1 MKLKRNIIILGAV
14 VIVLLAGASLFY
26 FFHLGSPR
34 RQILAQVNEEKIT
47 VEQFDK
53 ELAKMESP
61 LQEMFREE
69 PHQFL
74 EGIII
79 KRLLLQE
86 AKKEGLS
93 APVKTYKDPSKE
105 SLSPEESLIAELIKK
120 KFPSPPEVT
129 REEIQSFYSIFKN
142 QMGGKSL
149 NQVAPIIEQMIRE
162 GKQKEELQRL
172 LVDLRKD
179 AKVEI
184 DRDRLKKLAV
194 KPPESNTKEDFENAL
209 KSGKPVLVDFG
220 ANSCVPCRQMR
231 PILKEVG
238 NEYAEK
244 TIVLVIDIYKYQ
256 DLARQHKIQLIPT
269 LIFFDSKGNEAFR
282 HVGILE
288 KEKIIVKLKE
298 IGMAS

>member
-1 MKLKRNIIILGAV
+1 MILKRNIIILGAV